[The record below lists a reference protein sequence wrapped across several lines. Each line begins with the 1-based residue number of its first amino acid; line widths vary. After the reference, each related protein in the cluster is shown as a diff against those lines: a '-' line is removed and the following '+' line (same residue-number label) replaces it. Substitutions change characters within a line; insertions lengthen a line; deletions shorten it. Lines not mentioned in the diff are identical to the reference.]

1 MNTLT
6 ASLPDKNTELD
17 GRKLRANNSRQKIVD
32 AMLALLRS
40 GDISPSAENVANTA
54 NVGLRTVFRRF
65 SEMEILYREMIIEV
79 QKKFIHNVFIP
90 FKSDIW
96 QEQLDEFLD
105 RKSVIYEDLMP
116 YRVAA
121 NFHLHQ
127 SKFIRENITKWNH
140 IERKLL
146 LNIVPSK
153 IANNKALFNSL
164 ELTLSFG
171 SWIQLRLD
179 QNLSVKQA
187 SHVKRKLVHA
197 LLAEH
202 L

>member
-1 MNTLT
+1 MSTLIKPQ
-6 ASLPDKNTELD
+6 ADLNPKLD
-17 GRKLRANNSRQKIVD
+17 GRTLRANNSRQKIVD
-32 AMLALLRS
+32 AMLALLCS

-79 QKKFIHNVFIP
+79 QKQFIHNVFIP
-90 FKSDIW
+90 FETRKW

-127 SKFIRENITKWNH
+127 SAFIRENITKWNV

-146 LNIVPSK
+146 ANIVPAK
-153 IANNKALFNSL
+153 IANNKALFNAL
-164 ELTLSFG
+164 ELILSFD
-171 SWIQLRLD
+171 SWIQLRSNQELTH
-179 QNLSVKQA
+179 KQA
-187 SHVKRKLVHA
+187 TNTKRKMMHTLLVDY
-197 LLAEH
+197 L
-202 L
+202 